1 MMCNIGRTLMAAILV
16 FGCATAPKPLVLSEE
31 AVTEDG
37 LHRVMGDESYSL
49 YMAPAF
55 TEKARTGG
63 FKGKG
68 LYIRSCNV
76 TFADSDQEAL
86 FSPLHD

>member
-37 LHRVMGDESYSL
+37 LHRVMGDASYS
-49 YMAPAF
+49 
-55 TEKARTGG
+55 
-63 FKGKG
+63 

-76 TFADSDQEAL
+76 TFADSEQEAL